1 MRKNSLTHLAALLGL
16 TLLIVACS
24 DSKPETESKFKP
36 IPEKKSQAKGDP
48 DTFDRRVQ
56 AVMNEGSQSQE
67 GQAEAPKASK
77 ARPPNSGK
85 EPMVLL
91 DTQNRPLGEVVHH
104 KDKMDY
110 YECKGII
117 APWFQELLVAEM
129 NYFNE
134 LADLPF
140 VRSENCIVTY
150 GTDKSLTP
158 GRIGVQLFETR
169 KEFDKCVRN
178 DFCPIFRT
186 VNFVP
191 VNKSLMRSYFLS
203 NTNSKE
209 IFQHCVTDIGKWH
222 RNSTCYTI
230 D

>member
-1 MRKNSLTHLAALLGL
+1 MRKHRLLSFLAVTVL
-16 TLLIVACS
+16 TLVLGACS
-24 DSKPETESKFKP
+24 DSKPESESKFKP
-36 IPEKKSQAKGDP
+36 IPEKRSENKGDP

-56 AVMNEGSQSQE
+56 AVLNEGAQSQE
-67 GQAEAPKASK
+67 GKQEAPKASK

-91 DTQNRPLGEVVHH
+91 DKTNRPLGEVVSH

-110 YECKGII
+110 YECKGVVG
-117 APWFQELLVAEM
+117 PWFLELIVAEM

-134 LADLPF
+134 LAELPF
-140 VRSENCIVTY
+140 VSSENCIVTY
-150 GTDKSLTP
+150 GTEKSLTP

-191 VNKSLMRSYFLS
+191 MNKSLYRSYFLS

-209 IFQHCVTDIGKWH
+209 IFQHCVTDTGKWH

-230 D
+230 E

>member
-1 MRKNSLTHLAALLGL
+1 MRKPFLLSCVTALGL
-16 TLLIVACS
+16 MLALVACS
-24 DSKPETESKFKP
+24 DSKPDAEPKYKP
-36 IPEKKSQAKGDP
+36 IPEKRTDTKGDP
-48 DTFDRRVQ
+48 ESFERRVQ
-56 AVMNEGSQSQE
+56 AVLNEGSQSQE
-67 GQAEAPKASK
+67 GKEEAPRASK

-91 DTQNRPLGEVVHH
+91 DKTNRPLGEVVNH

-110 YECKGII
+110 YECKGVIG
-117 APWFQELLVAEM
+117 PWFLELIVAEM

-140 VRSENCIVTY
+140 VHGENCIVTY
-150 GTDKSLTP
+150 GTEKSLTP
-158 GRIGVQLFETR
+158 GRIGVQLFESR

-178 DFCPIFRT
+178 DFCPVFRT

-191 VNKSLMRSYFLS
+191 IKKSIYRSYFLS

-209 IFQHCVTDIGKWH
+209 IFQHCVTDTGKWH

-230 D
+230 E

>member
-1 MRKNSLTHLAALLGL
+1 MRPFFSFSFAALLAL
-16 TLLIVACS
+16 VFVLSACS
-24 DSKPETESKFKP
+24 DSKPEAEPKFKP
-36 IPEKKSQAKGDP
+36 IPEKRADNKGDP
-48 DTFDRRVQ
+48 ATFDRRVQ

-67 GQAEAPKASK
+67 GLAEAPRAAK

-91 DTQNRPLGEVVHH
+91 DTTNRPLGEVVYH

-110 YECKGII
+110 YECKGIV
-117 APWFQELLVAEM
+117 APWFRELIVAEM

-134 LADLPF
+134 LADLAF
-140 VRSENCIVTY
+140 VDPEHCIVTY
-150 GTDKSLTP
+150 GTEKSLTP

-169 KEFDKCVRN
+169 KEFDKCVRG

-191 VNKSLMRSYFLS
+191 INKSLMRSYFLS

-209 IFQHCVTDIGKWH
+209 IFQHCVTDTGKWH

-230 D
+230 E